1 LRLYIAGPMTGLPE
15 YNFPAFFEAE
25 ARLRACGYDVA
36 NPARHGVI
44 EGAQWQDYMR
54 LAITALMTC
63 DGVATLAG
71 WTRSRGAALEI
82 DIAQRLLMTVE
93 QAQTWERRRAA

>member
-1 LRLYIAGPMTGLPE
+1 MTGLPE
-15 YNFPAFFEAE
+15 YNFPAFHAAE
-25 ARLRACGYDVA
+25 ARLRARGYDVA

-63 DGVATLAG
+63 DGVAVLTG
-71 WTRSRGAALEI
+71 WQQSRGATIEV
-82 DIAQRLLMTVE
+82 DIARRLSMPVE
-93 QAQTWERRRAA
+93 PATAWGRRAAG